1 MFKSVPATPLI
12 PVYGNDF
19 TRIFS
24 YLVYM
29 RKKDN
34 KIKFSI
40 LEEQKNREGLLRNN
54 FRTSSHVRSVF
65 TMYDRRS
72 DDKDGLYG
80 K

>member
-1 MFKSVPATPLI
+1 
-12 PVYGNDF
+12 
-19 TRIFS
+19 
-24 YLVYM
+24 M
-29 RKKDN
+29 RKNDN